1 MIENLKNRTTDFIER
16 YIEILEKDGDPDE
29 SYKYQAIN
37 TFQSNWN
44 TEAEDFH
51 QMLRDSLRDV
61 SNLLYQNSWGFI
73 NKSAEHFPEEV
84 REMFRR
90 LYDETVDISERIKR
104 FQDDSKKLLTRV
116 KDKLN
121 LKKFS
126 DQQDE
131 RTISVY
137 LAFRYPEKHIL
148 YKADYYLKFCELL
161 NIDARKTG
169 ERYMHLQ
176 ELADQIIT
184 EGLLNHTKFLD
195 TYRNLYSKPDWDDK
209 YLMIQ
214 NVLYVVFAY
223 DYNDEKFDAILK
235 KFDKHQLLEYYTF
248 FDDIIEK
255 FGFKRNDKRLVF
267 NAYSKEIVI
276 TFGQRYIWNALI
288 GDKED
293 NRFRAISE
301 KPISKQYGKF
311 NGSPEAYLCK
321 ISDLS
326 EAQNNKQAIFNSIT
340 KEIGRTNISGYHKYN
355 KKEWE
360 LMAFDKE
367 YRHAKLGE
375 IPDVPISGEEQD
387 MVELTNY
394 PLNQILYG
402 APGTGKTYKTKQI
415 AVEIINGKKERSR
428 KEINNEYEELLQAKK
443 VLFTTFHQSLS
454 YEDFI
459 EGIKPMTVEGR
470 VTYEVKDG
478 IFKRFCL
485 HAKQGEPR
493 QIGSDLNDPSDRES
507 SKEIT
512 GRYVFIIDEINRG
525 NVSAIFGEL
534 ITLLEEDKRKGNDEK
549 IEVML
554 PYSKLGFTVPN
565 NVYILG
571 TMNTAD
577 RSVEAL
583 DTALRRRFSFIEMQP
598 DPNVITD
605 SEYRDVNLKRLLE
618 VINLRIEALIDKDH
632 QIGHSYFIGIRDL
645 DDLKQTFKDNIIPL
659 LEEYFYGD
667 FGKIG
672 LVLGGS
678 FIRQEENRVHFP
690 KNFTYDNDF
699 PEDKKIYRYTPFNDW
714 NEQTFNSVYEEK
726 IDAE

>member
-1 MIENLKNRTTDFIER
+1 MIENLKNSITEFIER
-16 YIEILEKDGDPDE
+16 YIEILEKDGDPNE
-29 SYKYQAIN
+29 AYKYQAIN

-44 TEAEDFH
+44 IEAEDFH
-51 QMLRDSLRDV
+51 QMLRNSFRDV

-84 REMFRR
+84 REMFRK
-90 LYDETVDISERIKR
+90 LYDDTVDISERIKR
-104 FQDDSKKLLTRV
+104 FQNDSKKLLPKV
-116 KDKLN
+116 KNKLN

-126 DQQDE
+126 TQQDE

-137 LAFRYPEKHIL
+137 LAFRYPEKYIL

-161 NIDARKTG
+161 NINYGKTG
-169 ERYMHLQ
+169 ERFLHFQ
-176 ELADQIIT
+176 ELADQIIS
-184 EGLLNHTKFLD
+184 EGLLNHAKLLD

-214 NVLYVVFAY
+214 NILYVVFAY
-223 DYNDEKFDAILK
+223 DYKDEKFDAILK
-235 KFDKHQLLEYYTF
+235 KYDKHQLLEYYTF
-248 FDDIIEK
+248 FDEIIEK

-267 NAYSKEIVI
+267 NVSSKEIVI
-276 TFGQRYIWNALI
+276 TFGQRYIWTALI

-293 NRFRAISE
+293 YRFRAISE
-301 KPISKQYGKF
+301 KPISNQYGKF
-311 NGSPEAYLCK
+311 KGSPEAYLCK
-321 ISDLS
+321 INDLS
-326 EAQNNKQAIFNSIT
+326 EALQNKQAIFNSIT
-340 KEIGRTNISGYHKYN
+340 KEIERMNISGYHKYN
-355 KKEWE
+355 KKELE

-367 YRHAKLGE
+367 YRYTKLGE
-375 IPDVPISGEEQD
+375 IPDELISGEEED
-387 MVELTNY
+387 KVVLANY

-428 KEINNEYEELLQAKK
+428 KEINDEYEELLQAKK

-485 HAKQGEPR
+485 HAKQGETR
-493 QIGSDLNDPSDRES
+493 QRGRDLKELSDLES

-554 PYSKLGFTVPN
+554 PYSKLGFSVPN
-565 NVYILG
+565 NVYIIG

-598 DPNVITD
+598 DPDVIAD
-605 SEYRDVNLKRLLE
+605 SEYKDVNLKRLLE
-618 VINLRIEALIDKDH
+618 VINLRIEALIDNDH

-678 FIRQEENRVHFP
+678 FIRQEDNRAHFP

-714 NEQTFNSVYEEK
+714 NEQTFISVYEK
-726 IDAE
+726 NIDAE

>member
-1 MIENLKNRTTDFIER
+1 MIENLKNSITEFIER
-16 YIEILEKDGDPDE
+16 YIEILEKDGDPNE
-29 SYKYQAIN
+29 AYKYQAIN

-44 TEAEDFH
+44 IEAEDFH
-51 QMLRDSLRDV
+51 QMLRNSFRDV

-84 REMFRR
+84 REMFRK
-90 LYDETVDISERIKR
+90 LYDDTVDISERIKR
-104 FQDDSKKLLTRV
+104 FQNDSKKLLPKV
-116 KDKLN
+116 KNKLN

-126 DQQDE
+126 TQQDE

-137 LAFRYPEKHIL
+137 LAFRYPEKYIL

-161 NIDARKTG
+161 NINYGKTG
-169 ERYMHLQ
+169 ERFLHFQ
-176 ELADQIIT
+176 ELADQIIS
-184 EGLLNHTKFLD
+184 EGLLNHAKLLD

-214 NVLYVVFAY
+214 NILYVVFAY
-223 DYNDEKFDAILK
+223 DYKDEKFDAILK
-235 KFDKHQLLEYYTF
+235 KYDKHQLLEYYTF
-248 FDDIIEK
+248 FDEIIEK

-267 NAYSKEIVI
+267 NVSSKEIVM
-276 TFGQRYIWNALI
+276 TFGQRYIWTALI

-293 NRFRAISE
+293 YRFRAISE
-301 KPISKQYGKF
+301 KPISNQYGKF

-321 ISDLS
+321 INDLS
-326 EAQNNKQAIFNSIT
+326 EALQNKQAIFNSIT
-340 KEIGRTNISGYHKYN
+340 KEIERTNISGYHKYN
-355 KKEWE
+355 KKELE

-367 YRHAKLGE
+367 YRYTKLGE
-375 IPDVPISGEEQD
+375 IPDELISGEEED
-387 MVELTNY
+387 KVVLANY

-428 KEINNEYEELLQAKK
+428 NEINDEYEELLQAKK

-485 HAKQGEPR
+485 HAKQGETR
-493 QIGSDLNDPSDRES
+493 QRGRDLKELSDLES

-554 PYSKLGFTVPN
+554 PYSKLGFSVPN
-565 NVYILG
+565 NVYIIG

-598 DPNVITD
+598 DPDVIAD
-605 SEYRDVNLKRLLE
+605 SEYKDVNLKRLLE

-678 FIRQEENRVHFP
+678 FIRQEDNRAHFP

-699 PEDKKIYRYTPFNDW
+699 PEDKKIYRYTLFNDW
-714 NEQTFNSVYEEK
+714 NEQTFISVYEK
-726 IDAE
+726 NIDAE

>member
-1 MIENLKNRTTDFIER
+1 MIENLKNRTTEFIER
-16 YIEILEKDGDPDE
+16 YIDILEKDGDPNE

-44 TEAEDFH
+44 IEAEDFH
-51 QMLRDSLRDV
+51 QMLRNSFRDV

-84 REMFRR
+84 REMFRK

-104 FQDDSKKLLTRV
+104 FKDDSKKLLPKV

-121 LKKFS
+121 LIKFS

-137 LAFRYPEKHIL
+137 LAFRYPGKYIL

-161 NIDARKTG
+161 NINNKETG
-169 ERYMHLQ
+169 DRYMHLQ
-176 ELADQIIT
+176 ELANEIIA
-184 EGLLNHTKFLD
+184 EGLLNHAKLLD

-214 NVLYVVFAY
+214 NILYVVFAY
-223 DYNDEKFDAILK
+223 DYNNEKFETILK
-235 KFDKHQLLEYYTF
+235 KCDRNQLLEYYSF

-255 FGFKRNDKRLVF
+255 FAFKRNDKRLVF
-267 NAYSKEIVI
+267 NAYNNEIVI
-276 TFGQRYIWNALI
+276 TFGQRYIWTALI

-311 NGSPEAYLCK
+311 VGSPEAFLCK
-321 ISDLS
+321 IIDLS
-326 EAQNNKQAIFNSIT
+326 EALQNKQAIFNSIN
-340 KEIGRTNISGYHKYN
+340 KEIKRTNLSSYHKYN

-367 YRHAKLGE
+367 YRYTKLGE
-375 IPDVPISGEEQD
+375 IPDDPISGE
-387 MVELTNY
+387 VEDKTERTNY

-415 AVEIINGKKERSR
+415 AVEIIKGKKERSR
-428 KEINNEYEELLQAKK
+428 KEINDAYEELLKAKK

-478 IFKRFCL
+478 IFKRFCM
-485 HAKQGEPR
+485 HAKQDETR
-493 QIGSDLNDPSDRES
+493 QRGSDLKDPSDRES
-507 SKEIT
+507 SNEST

-534 ITLLEEDKRKGNDEK
+534 ITLLEEDKRNGNAEK

-554 PYSKLGFTVPN
+554 PYSKTEFTVPN

-598 DPNVITD
+598 DSGVIANSD
-605 SEYRDVNLKRLLE
+605 YSDVNLKLLLE

-645 DDLKQTFKDNIIPL
+645 QDLKQTFKDNIIPL

-678 FIRQEENRVHFP
+678 FITQEENRVLFP
-690 KNFTYDNDF
+690 KNFTYENDI
-699 PEDKKIYRYTPFNDW
+699 PVDKIIYRYTPFNDW
-714 NEQTFNSVYEEK
+714 NEQTFIQVYEEK
-726 IDAE
+726 KDAE

>member
-1 MIENLKNRTTDFIER
+1 MIENLKNSITEFIER
-16 YIEILEKDGDPDE
+16 YIEILEKDGDPNE
-29 SYKYQAIN
+29 AYKYQAIN

-44 TEAEDFH
+44 IEAEDFH
-51 QMLRDSLRDV
+51 QMLRNSFRDV

-84 REMFRR
+84 REMFRK
-90 LYDETVDISERIKR
+90 LYDDTVDISERIKR
-104 FQDDSKKLLTRV
+104 FQNDSKKLLPKV
-116 KDKLN
+116 KNKLN

-126 DQQDE
+126 TQQDE

-137 LAFRYPEKHIL
+137 LAFRYPEKYIL

-161 NIDARKTG
+161 NINYGKTG
-169 ERYMHLQ
+169 ERFLHFQ
-176 ELADQIIT
+176 ELADQIIS
-184 EGLLNHTKFLD
+184 EGLLNHAKLLD

-214 NVLYVVFAY
+214 NILYVVFAY
-223 DYNDEKFDAILK
+223 DYKDEKFDAILK
-235 KFDKHQLLEYYTF
+235 KYDKHQLLEYYTF
-248 FDDIIEK
+248 FDEIIEK

-267 NAYSKEIVI
+267 NVSSKEIVI
-276 TFGQRYIWNALI
+276 TIGQRYIWTALI

-293 NRFRAISE
+293 YRFRAISE
-301 KPISKQYGKF
+301 KPISNQYGKF

-321 ISDLS
+321 INDLS
-326 EAQNNKQAIFNSIT
+326 EALQNKQAIFNSIT
-340 KEIGRTNISGYHKYN
+340 KEIERTNISGYHKYN
-355 KKEWE
+355 KKELE

-367 YRHAKLGE
+367 YRYTKLGE
-375 IPDVPISGEEQD
+375 IPDELISGEEED
-387 MVELTNY
+387 KVELANY

-428 KEINNEYEELLQAKK
+428 KEINDEYEELLQAKK

-485 HAKQGEPR
+485 HAKQGETR
-493 QIGSDLNDPSDRES
+493 QRGSDLKELSDLES

-554 PYSKLGFTVPN
+554 PYSKLGFSVPN
-565 NVYILG
+565 NVYIIG

-598 DPNVITD
+598 DPDVIAD
-605 SEYRDVNLKRLLE
+605 SEYKDVNLKRLLE

-645 DDLKQTFKDNIIPL
+645 DNLKQTFKDNIIPL

-678 FIRQEENRVHFP
+678 FIRQEENKVHFP

-714 NEQTFNSVYEEK
+714 NEQTFISVYEK
-726 IDAE
+726 NIDAE

>member
-1 MIENLKNRTTDFIER
+1 MIENLKNSITEFIER
-16 YIEILEKDGDPDE
+16 YIEILEKDGDPNE
-29 SYKYQAIN
+29 AYKYQAIN

-44 TEAEDFH
+44 IEAEDFH
-51 QMLRDSLRDV
+51 QMLRNSFRDV

-84 REMFRR
+84 REMFRK
-90 LYDETVDISERIKR
+90 LYDDTVDISERIKR
-104 FQDDSKKLLTRV
+104 FQNDSKKLLPKV
-116 KDKLN
+116 KNKLN

-126 DQQDE
+126 TQQDE

-137 LAFRYPEKHIL
+137 LAFRYPEKYIL

-161 NIDARKTG
+161 NINYGKTG
-169 ERYMHLQ
+169 ERFLHFQ
-176 ELADQIIT
+176 ELADQIIS
-184 EGLLNHTKFLD
+184 EGLLNHAKLLD
-195 TYRNLYSKPDWDDK
+195 TYRNLYSKPDWDDI

-214 NVLYVVFAY
+214 NILYVVFAY
-223 DYNDEKFDAILK
+223 DYKDEKFDAILK
-235 KFDKHQLLEYYTF
+235 KYDKHQLLEYYTF
-248 FDDIIEK
+248 FDEIIEK

-267 NAYSKEIVI
+267 NVSSKEIVI
-276 TFGQRYIWNALI
+276 TFGQRYIWTALI

-293 NRFRAISE
+293 YRFRAISE
-301 KPISKQYGKF
+301 KPISNQYGKF

-321 ISDLS
+321 INDLS
-326 EAQNNKQAIFNSIT
+326 EALQNKQAIFNSIT
-340 KEIGRTNISGYHKYN
+340 KEIERTNISGYHKYN
-355 KKEWE
+355 KKELE

-367 YRHAKLGE
+367 YRYTKLGE
-375 IPDVPISGEEQD
+375 IPDELISGEEED
-387 MVELTNY
+387 KVVLANY

-428 KEINNEYEELLQAKK
+428 KEINDEYEELLQAKK

-485 HAKQGEPR
+485 HAKQGETR
-493 QIGSDLNDPSDRES
+493 QRGSDLKELSDLES

-554 PYSKLGFTVPN
+554 PYSKLGFSVPN
-565 NVYILG
+565 NVYIIG

-598 DPNVITD
+598 DPDVIDD
-605 SEYRDVNLKRLLE
+605 SEYKDVNLKRLLE

-645 DDLKQTFKDNIIPL
+645 DNLKQTFKDNIIPL

-678 FIRQEENRVHFP
+678 FIRQEENKVHFP

-699 PEDKKIYRYTPFNDW
+699 PEDKKIYRYIPFNNW
-714 NEQTFNSVYEEK
+714 NEQTFISVYEEN